1 MTSQRLRVQD
11 VGFTPTAYLHY
22 GEEADGMSSAGGGGS
37 HVDRSIGSG
46 DSRGNAVRRGPAQN
60 AGAADNAGPGENV
73 ESASSAA
80 ESPVFLVLDSPVRS
94 FLEIP
99 ISGDPTFDSIELQ
112 YLSCDSPS
120 TGRAAGCFAALVH
133 TPAGVDLYLDPE
145 IGLDREWFDTDPA
158 YANLERAGFHLTP
171 VMVERW
177 EIAAD
182 RIDIDASF
190 QLDDGRTVSFRVDQE
205 RGSDRVLR
213 QFIPTPAIQNLALL
227 RFLQVDGFGLLRRTS
242 RVEVA
247 IDGQALT
254 PARFAL
260 PLGGKRRYAA
270 RYAARCFVVGLNP
283 QGEHQLEDKTA
294 DESGGNLEWTFQPLL
309 EDPVPSNSTEGT
321 VTFRMEIGQVATAQ
335 YCYRP
340 TPEGF
345 GIALTNVE
353 QEWKPSKRNLQL
365 WVLGLLRRLRRRNL
379 TWHWSG
385 IVSPAGS
392 SRAGSPSAGTLTQ
405 SKWMAGHD

>member
-1 MTSQRLRVQD
+1 
-11 VGFTPTAYLHY
+11 
-22 GEEADGMSSAGGGGS
+22 MSSAGGGGS
-37 HVDRSIGSG
+37 YVDTPIGSG
-46 DSRGNAVRRGPAQN
+46 DSRGNAVSTGPVPTEPE
-60 AGAADNAGPGENV
+60 NAGPTENAGLV
-73 ESASSAA
+73 GSAGQ
-80 ESPVFLVLDSPVRS
+80 PQVFLVVDSPVRS
-94 FLEIP
+94 FLEVP

-120 TGRAAGCFAALVH
+120 TGRATGCFAALVH

-171 VMVERW
+171 VIVDRW

-182 RIDIDASF
+182 RVDVDASF
-190 QLDDGRTVSFRVDQE
+190 QLDDGRAVSFRVEQE

-213 QFIPTPAIQNLALL
+213 QFIPTPAIRNLSLL

-254 PARFAL
+254 AAPFAL

-283 QGEHQLEDKTA
+283 HGEHQLSDQSSDT
-294 DESGGNLEWTFQPLL
+294 LRWTFEPQLGDL
-309 EDPVPSNSTEGT
+309 VLGDSTEGT
-321 VTFRMEIGQVATAQ
+321 VTFRMDIGQATTAR
-335 YCYRP
+335 YHYRP
-340 TPEGF
+340 TPEGHE
-345 GIALTNVE
+345 ITLTDVE

-365 WVLGLLRRLRRRNL
+365 RVLAFLRRLRRRNL
-379 TWHWSG
+379 TWQWSG
-385 IVSPAGS
+385 IVRPAGS
-392 SRAGSPSAGTLTQ
+392 SLSGSSSSGMPSAGMLTQ